1 MNNKSKKNKYPNPI
15 ITKIKNRIK
24 IRIKIRIKSRIRM
37 SKIII
42 VIGSSSNLVKI
53 GLNSKMYWISR
64 IENLFKE

>member
-15 ITKIKNRIK
+15 KTKIKNK
-24 IRIKIRIKSRIRM
+24 VKIRIKSRIRM

-42 VIGSSSNLVKI
+42 VIGSSNLVKI